1 MNEIGAAV
9 KAAEAALEAERAEHA
24 NLRAG
29 AELALDAT
37 RKLLAATRRR
47 ETRILGQAQ
56 EWRDR
61 AEKAEA
67 ALAQAQEAALEQL
80 EHARRDARIFALEEA
95 AQTCEKQQ
103 NVSLSGGVCR
113 TLDERFVCGVC
124 AAAIRAL
131 KREP

>member
-1 MNEIGAAV
+1 MLVASTMGQEPAMTDNAELIGKLRLYSIAICT
-9 KAAEAALEAERAEHA
+9 EAA
-24 NLRAG
+24 
-29 AELALDAT
+29 D
-37 RKLLAATRRR
+37 
-47 ETRILGQAQ
+47 
-56 EWRDR
+56 
-61 AEKAEA
+61 
-67 ALAQAQEAALEQL
+67 AQAQEAALEQL